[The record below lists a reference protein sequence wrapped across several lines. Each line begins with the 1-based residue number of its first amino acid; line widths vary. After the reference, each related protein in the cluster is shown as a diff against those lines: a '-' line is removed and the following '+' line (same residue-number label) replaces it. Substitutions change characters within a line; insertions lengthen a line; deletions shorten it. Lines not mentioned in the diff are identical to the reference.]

1 MQNSDLKKKKKCAE
15 LCGKQLNHPYMVREK
30 KKTFQSW
37 EYKEV
42 VKKNVIQRC
51 DQKRQRE
58 NVKKF

>member
-1 MQNSDLKKKKKCAE
+1 
-15 LCGKQLNHPYMVREK
+15 MVREK